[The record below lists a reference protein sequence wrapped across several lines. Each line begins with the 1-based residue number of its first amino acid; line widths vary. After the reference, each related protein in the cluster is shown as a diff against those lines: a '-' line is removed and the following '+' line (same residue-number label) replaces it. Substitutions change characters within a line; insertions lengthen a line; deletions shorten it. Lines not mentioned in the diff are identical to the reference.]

1 MTSAEEVIECVRKKP
16 PGWFIDV
23 TDVFAPLFDDKAS

>member
-1 MTSAEEVIECVRKKP
+1 MTSAEEVIECARKKL

-23 TDVFAPLFDDKAS
+23 TDVFAPLLDDKAS